1 MLDTW
6 TSEEMQVFISCM
18 KSKKNHKTTA
28 EKMYTS
34 SLFKGSLAYAKK
46 LTNRENI
53 YILSAK
59 YGVLRL
65 DDQIYPYEKTLKAMT
80 EKEKKEWAYMCYRQ
94 LTKMNMDFNRKTVFL
109 CGKEYRKYLIQLFS
123 DTEVP
128 LKNMRLGKQLEFYK
142 KEGCL

>member
-6 TSEEMQVFISCM
+6 TGEEMQVFISCV

-65 DDQIYPYEKTLKAMT
+65 DDEIYPYEKTLKTMT
-80 EKEKKEWAYMCYRQ
+80 EKEKKKWAYMCYKQ
-94 LTKMNMDFNRKTVFL
+94 LTKMNVDFDKKTVFL

-128 LKNMRLGKQLEFYK
+128 LKNMGLGKQLKFYK
-142 KEGCL
+142 EKGYL